1 MNLPGWSISGSPS
14 NLCSISYSRGD
25 PARRRPGR
33 PTAAPLDQCA
43 ELLGVDL
50 ATIQEVAASVEP
62 CIRGDGSK
70 V

>member
-1 MNLPGWSISGSPS
+1 VDLSGWSIRGSPS
-14 NLCSISYSRGD
+14 NLCSISYGRGD

-43 ELLGVDL
+43 ELPGVDL

-62 CIRGDGSK
+62 SIHGDGSK
-70 V
+70 I